1 MNGKTQAAYAP
12 EFKQQIVE
20 LYARGHCCWRRFLR
34 WRGRCSMTLWCRR
47 YMYSRPRV
55 WGMWRGR

>member
-20 LYARGHCCWRRFLR
+20 RVGWARGAQPTFVAAGPYLGAAWVLWERR
-34 WRGRCSMTLWCRR
+34 GTICPK
-47 YMYSRPRV
+47 Y
-55 WGMWRGR
+55 